1 MFRTNKQAMLLKLLT
16 VGTVVCV
23 LAFLSLVSARA
34 IFRPELKTSEL
45 APTRFAAS
53 VASTQVSPGQN
64 KVRPKSLKERALER
78 DVEVESTSE
87 SDLATATLPVLTSG
101 SSAIIVGK
109 IKDARS
115 FFDESG
121 HPALEYGDIITTE
134 YDIEVLRVLKNTTL
148 EKMPPPGLVGP
159 APVTTPLKIAR
170 NGGVVQVNGHKAA
183 VKIKG
188 YEALMPGREYVFF
201 LNWSPDYKAY
211 VFSYGLSGAVAVDE
225 KKSLRPL
232 ANNEEL
238 RSSFSKLN
246 LDTLAAE
253 INR

>member
-1 MFRTNKQAMLLKLLT
+1 MFRTNKQAILLRSLT
-16 VGTVVCV
+16 VGVEVCA
-23 LAFLSLVSARA
+23 LTFLSVVSVRA
-34 IFRPELKTSEL
+34 IFQSYVKTSGSSPTQSA
-45 APTRFAAS
+45 APA
-53 VASTQVSPGQN
+53 ASTQVSSTQE

-87 SDLATATLPVLTSG
+87 SDLPAATLPVLTKG
-101 SSAIIVGK
+101 SSAIILGK
-109 IKDARS
+109 IKDAKS

-121 HPALEYGDIITTE
+121 HPVLEYGDIITTE
-134 YDIEVLRVLKNTTL
+134 YDIDVLRVLKNTTL
-148 EKMPPPGLVGP
+148 ERMPPAGMLGP
-159 APVTTPLKIAR
+159 APVSTPLKIAR

-183 VKIKG
+183 VKVRG
-188 YEALMPGREYVFF
+188 YEALVPGREYVFF

-211 VFSYGLSGAVAVDE
+211 VFSYGIFSAVAVDE
-225 KKSLRPL
+225 KKSLKPL

-238 RSSFSKLN
+238 RSRFSKLN